1 MSVRA
6 KFKLVRRE
14 EGSEGFSL
22 KFEPVTS
29 GSPEND
35 QFFKYTPWG
44 ELSLGTINAEAA
56 REFTVGDEYYLD
68 FTPAPRPS

>member
-6 KFKLVRRE
+6 KFKLVGRE
-14 EGSEGFSL
+14 EGCEGFSL
-22 KFEPVTS
+22 KFEPVVS

-44 ELSLGTINAEAA
+44 VLRLGIISADAA
-56 REFTVGDEYYLD
+56 REFTVGDDYYLD
-68 FTPAPRPS
+68 FTTAPHPS